1 MFRRERR
8 ERRRAKGRARRARER
23 RQEAYQAYLQ
33 VDFVILIVDEFELE
47 LPASEIYERT
57 HLHVKY
63 EGSLSLSSDQS
74 ICWGKKPKNVK
85 LVDV

>member
-23 RQEAYQAYLQ
+23 REEAYQAYLQ

-47 LPASEIYERT
+47 LPASEIYER
-57 HLHVKY
+57 K
-63 EGSLSLSSDQS
+63 
-74 ICWGKKPKNVK
+74 I
-85 LVDV
+85 